1 MVKRQPRGLG
11 SASID
16 YGLKWALISV
26 SAVPSSDMVSSRPLR
41 IISCHLGAEGL
52 IAGRGSIIEAQIPH
66 LHRRQQGRKR
76 LELLAGRER
85 QAGKKDHPN
94 AATAGQEEVVHSP
107 DHQRQAGDREGIGR
121 FIPQLQALL
130 NWQVA

>member
-16 YGLKWALISV
+16 YVLKWALISV
-26 SAVPSSDMVSSRPLR
+26 SAVPSSEMVSSRPPR

-52 IAGRGSIIEAQIPH
+52 IAGRGWIIEARIPH
-66 LHRRQQGRKR
+66 LHRPRQRRKR

-85 QAGKKDHPN
+85 QAGKKGHPN
-94 AATAGQEEVVHSP
+94 AATAGQEEVFHSP
-107 DHQRQAGDREGIGR
+107 DHQRQAGQREGIGR

-130 NWQVA
+130 SWQVA